1 MPFNPKAFAIVAGST
16 LLLFPLFST
25 LANASSNI
33 ANANTV
39 TQSSAQDSAYRS
51 TNIARKMDAATPEQ
65 MEQRLQKMAIEL
77 NLTPTQVDQIRTLRS
92 TTRLKLDNVLSAD
105 QKAIIKTALAEK
117 KGYKAA
123 MQAANITEAQR
134 NQKRQIQKDSQA
146 AMDQILTP
154 EQQAKRAAKMQEYK
168 GKRQGGRPASG
179 VSG

>member
-25 LANASSNI
+25 LANASSSPT
-33 ANANTV
+33 NANV
-39 TQSSAQDSAYRS
+39 ITQGSAYRS
-51 TNIARKMDAATPEQ
+51 TNIARRMGAATPEQ
-65 MEQRLQKMAIEL
+65 MEQRLQKMAKEL

-123 MQAANITEAQR
+123 MQAANVTEAQR
-134 NQKRQIQKDSQA
+134 DQKRQIQKESKA

-168 GKRQGGRPASG
+168 GKRQGGRPANGISG
-179 VSG
+179 

>member
-1 MPFNPKAFAIVAGST
+1 MPFNPKAFAIVVGST

-25 LANASSNI
+25 LANASSNTTN
-33 ANANTV
+33 ANAV
-39 TQSSAQDSAYRS
+39 TQGLAQGS
-51 TNIARKMDAATPEQ
+51 TNIARKMGAKTPEQ

-92 TTRLKLDNVLSAD
+92 STRLKLDNVLSAD
-105 QKAIIKTALAEK
+105 QKAIIKTALAEQ

-123 MQAANITEAQR
+123 MQAANVTEAQR
-134 NQKRQIQKDSQA
+134 NQKRQIQKDSKA

-168 GKRQGGRPASG
+168 GKRQGGRPANGISG
-179 VSG
+179 